1 MMTTQNE
8 TLQNLMSDL
17 GLSESQLSESI
28 LLLSETESPYLRDL
42 RINLS
47 NALKFQHVNKVE
59 SLLIGLA
66 VAVNDK
72 SKHLKEVLL
81 RALRAEGK
89 SETELAEVVACVS
102 LLNVNNDFY
111 RFRHFTNKE
120 YYTKTPA
127 GIKMGIMMKPAL
139 GKEFFELLSLA
150 VSALNGC
157 ELCVNAHEASL
168 IQLGTSEARI
178 YDAIRCASIFRG
190 FTAIND

>member
-17 GLSESQLSESI
+17 GLSESHLSESI
-28 LLLSETESPYLRDL
+28 ILLSETESPYLRDL

-59 SLLIGLA
+59 ILLIGLA

-72 SKHLKEVLL
+72 SKHLKDVLL
-81 RALRAEGK
+81 HALRAEGK

-102 LLNVNNDFY
+102 LLNVNNVFY

-120 YYTKTPA
+120 YYAKTPA